1 MENSQSQQASTNPSV
16 STSHVRKVY
25 TNDDVVQIRP
35 TTRKGDVWS
44 NYDLCVMIDGV
55 EKARCKKCSKI
66 YNPTSNTTLRT
77 HKSGCS
83 AVSQNDT
90 SQGTIGADG
99 QVFIFDN
106 DAVRL
111 DFTKFVI
118 QQALPFNHFDNVK
131 LTEIIKRRLQP
142 RYQHV
147 SRTTLRSDAFK
158 LWETA
163 KKDIIDGFRDY
174 KYGVSI
180 TTDTWTAPHDATK
193 RQRTSA
199 PTSELGQYM
208 ATNFL
213 ITLRPEEF
221 TNFDILAWWKE
232 REIQFPILSAM
243 ARDLLTVQASTVAS
257 ESAFSISGRII
268 SERRSRL
275 TPESV
280 EVCVCLKDYL
290 DGVDRVQH
298 ETSLEGPILEDVEE
312 TIAREEVDLGISP
325 PNTELDEGRGYFK
338 EPKKIPI
345 GYKEPKDNEKHYGR
359 SKFQLTLFA
368 KYEVD
373 VISSFESKNQLLRAV
388 DSRLSELKEQL
399 ADTLNKAIDT
409 SCSPKDISK
418 LEEDI
423 RQMKRLKTWLNFR
436 ENVEQLT
443 IPKSWMWR
451 RCEMKHP
458 LSTRV
463 NPAAAATYSSPTS
476 AEIP

>member
-55 EKARCKKCSKI
+55 EKARCKKCSKF

-163 KKDIIDGFRDY
+163 KKDIINGFRDY

-180 TTDTWTAPHDATK
+180 TTDAWIAPHDATK

-325 PNTELDEGRGYFK
+325 PNTELDEGEF
-338 EPKKIPI
+338 EDLDI
-345 GYKEPKDNEKHYGR
+345 EH
-359 SKFQLTLFA
+359 
-368 KYEVD
+368 VD
-373 VISSFESKNQLLRAV
+373 VEDF
-388 DSRLSELKEQL
+388 
-399 ADTLNKAIDT
+399 
-409 SCSPKDISK
+409 
-418 LEEDI
+418 LEDL
-423 RQMKRLKTWLNFR
+423 MD
-436 ENVEQLT
+436 
-443 IPKSWMWR
+443 
-451 RCEMKHP
+451 
-458 LSTRV
+458 
-463 NPAAAATYSSPTS
+463 
-476 AEIP
+476 